1 MKTPNSRTAISANT
15 NPLSNTN
22 LSSPSFHERA
32 YTYLTTTHKT
42 DNLSVAY
49 IREST
54 CAYCFIDNRHHTQKP
69 ASSTNDECPSCAST
83 KPNPRDQEQERVWF
97 LSELECELLDVEG
110 WRRGDSCWCGGVER
124 RAKERLEKLER
135 IEKEKI
141 ETAEKAERERLERI
155 ARARAQIF
163 GMGGWM
169 RAGRDSMESSER
181 RKLTE
186 KEMEIIL
193 ERLTEEAKKEREV
206 EVIRDWTTDASGKP
220 TGLAKGNSNAA
231 HNDAEKEEVEDFQ
244 RSASAPV
251 TPTPSTPTVTTTR
264 SSKSSPESPTSS
276 TTRPKTFPVPR
287 PYALKSYEWE
297 QKPGLDGYN
306 ADQER
311 EERFAEEYDRYFA
324 KVEEEREEEKKRMRE
339 RELERQRI
347 IGSEHEAER
356 ERERGRQR
364 ERTGYGVPYNN
375 APDPNNRPR
384 GPSRTTGIKTTSSV
398 TYASYPHSRSGYTN
412 PFTGV
417 PIPSHMLASRH
428 AHPVGSYASYHN
440 RNGTPISREPHRT
453 RTLDRYVGTGTGSSS
468 YISASRS
475 ASYAGT
481 GAGTS
486 TGTGTRSSY
495 SSSYIAPTPP
505 KSGANSVPKSNLGS
519 NTSSANA
526 DTTSE

>member
-1 MKTPNSRTAISANT
+1 MNSSDRTP
-15 NPLSNTN
+15 
-22 LSSPSFHERA
+22 
-32 YTYLTTTHKT
+32 
-42 DNLSVAY
+42 
-49 IREST
+49 
-54 CAYCFIDNRHHTQKP
+54 KP
-69 ASSTNDECPSCAST
+69 ALSTNDECPSRART

-97 LSELECELLDVEG
+97 HSELECELLDVEG

-141 ETAEKAERERLERI
+141 ERAEKAERERLERI
-155 ARARAQIF
+155 ARARAQIS
-163 GMGGWM
+163 GIGRWM

-181 RKLTE
+181 AKLTE
-186 KEMEIIL
+186 KDMETIL
-193 ERLTEEAKKEREV
+193 KKLAEEAKKESEV

-220 TGLAKGNSNAA
+220 TGLANGNSNAA
-231 HNDAEKEEVEDFQ
+231 YNDAEKEEVEDFQ
-244 RSASAPV
+244 RSASAPA
-251 TPTPSTPTVTTTR
+251 TPTPSTPTIERTR
-264 SSKSSPESPTSS
+264 SSNSAPESPTSS

-311 EERFAEEYDRYFA
+311 EERFAEEYDRYVA
-324 KVEEEREEEKKRMRE
+324 KVEEEREEEENRMRE
-339 RELERQRI
+339 RELEQQRI
-347 IGSEHEAER
+347 IGSEHEAEG
-356 ERERGRQR
+356 ERERGRRR

-375 APDPNNRPR
+375 APDPNNRP
-384 GPSRTTGIKTTSSV
+384 SRITGIKTTSSV

-428 AHPVGSYASYHN
+428 AHPVGSYASYYN

-453 RTLDRYVGTGTGSSS
+453 RTLDRYVGTGAGSSS

-481 GAGTS
+481 GAGT
-486 TGTGTRSSY
+486 GTDTCTRSSH

-505 KSGANSVPKSNLGS
+505 KSGASSVPKSNLGS
-519 NTSSANA
+519 NTSSEHA